1 MHILEKLASIVPFH
15 TQPRGF
21 RKSQLLPTP
30 ALDSSFVLAGQEF
43 LQMSQEK
50 YDFLYKVY
58 LYEVV
63 VAHQLR

>member
-30 ALDSSFVLAGQEF
+30 ALDSSFVLAGQEV
-43 LQMSQEK
+43 LQMNQEK
-50 YDFLYKVY
+50 YDSV
-58 LYEVV
+58 YEVYPYEMV
-63 VAHQLR
+63 VAHQVR